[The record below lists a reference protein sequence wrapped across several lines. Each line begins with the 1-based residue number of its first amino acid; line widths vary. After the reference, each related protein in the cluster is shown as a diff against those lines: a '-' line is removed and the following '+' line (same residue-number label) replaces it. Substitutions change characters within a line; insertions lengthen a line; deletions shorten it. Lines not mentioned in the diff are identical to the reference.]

1 MSKHD
6 PFRNSELDRAK
17 PKRHMFHSFINDKLK
32 RHRSDTGLVEDRTSS
47 VTIVRIIVGLLM
59 IHLII
64 IGGVLLRGHM
74 VKEGNAG
81 LATPVSITPP
91 PPAPPMAQTEA
102 PVQDVLPQP
111 TAPAVAKP
119 AVASN
124 HITQAADIV
133 VEDDIAVDP
142 EEEPVIIV
150 PPSAAAAAA
159 EPVQHL
165 VAPGDSW
172 LRIASQYGTTEAALK
187 AANPQ
192 AARGVLR
199 SGIVLVVPNGNQATA
214 PAQARSAA
222 PVAQVAPAPSTP
234 HQQAAA
240 QPAAAS
246 TAKVHTVQRGESLSA
261 IARKTKVPVKTLME
275 INGIKNANRIFPG
288 MQLRLSR

>member
-17 PKRHMFHSFINDKLK
+17 PKRHFFHSFVNDKLK
-32 RHRSDTGLVEDRTSS
+32 RHHSDTGLVEDRTSS

-74 VKEGNAG
+74 VKEGASG
-81 LATPVSITPP
+81 MATPVSITPP
-91 PPAPPMAQTEA
+91 PPAPPVAQPTT
-102 PVQDVLPQP
+102 VQDVLPQP
-111 TAPAVAKP
+111 TAPATPAKP
-119 AVASN
+119 VVAAN
-124 HITQAADIV
+124 HITQAAV
-133 VEDDIAVDP
+133 APAEDVAVDP
-142 EEEPVIIV
+142 EDEPVIVSSSTEATV
-150 PPSAAAAAA
+150 PA

-165 VAPGDSW
+165 VQSGDSW

-192 AARGVLR
+192 ASKGVLR
-199 SGIVLVVPNGNQATA
+199 AGAVLVIPQAGQVATAA
-214 PAQARSAA
+214 PAQPAVA
-222 PVAQVAPAPSTP
+222 PVQVAPAPAP
-234 HQQAAA
+234 APQQVQAR
-240 QPAAAS
+240 PATAS
-246 TAKVHTVQRGESLSA
+246 KVYTVQRGESLSG

-275 INGIKNANRIFPG
+275 LNGIKNANRIFPG